1 MEKILKRVGQL
12 FVVAFR
18 QEELSAPFLNF
29 LEEEQIGG
37 VILFGENCGTHAHA
51 RETIRRIGER
61 LRESPPLIAIDQ
73 EGGSVC
79 RLRGAPAEFKAA
91 EEYGRRGKLEHF
103 REDYARAMVLM
114 TSMGINLN
122 LAPVADIRLE
132 EQNECLAGRCFSRDP
147 FKVAEYVR
155 ASIAVSHSHG
165 MLSCLKHFPGLGAA
179 RIDPHKDKAV
189 AEYDR
194 LMWEQ
199 REKIPFAAGVEM
211 GADLIMTTHMVARGI
226 DDKMATGSEAIVSGL
241 IRDNLGFDGVVITDC
256 LAMHGADNL
265 GDAGE
270 RAVQAFLAGH
280 DLLLFGQDF
289 EEAVEAYEH
298 FVGAVRSGAIPL
310 ERVRASLD
318 RVAGLKLKLTRPV
331 LR

>member
-1 MEKILKRVGQL
+1 MEKILKQVGQL

-37 VILFGENCGTHAHA
+37 FILFGENCGTHASA
-51 RETIRRIGER
+51 RETIRQINER
-61 LRESPPLIAIDQ
+61 LRETPSLIAIDQ

-91 EEYGRRGKLEHF
+91 AEYGQRGNLEHF
-103 REDYARAMVLM
+103 REDYARAVVLM

-122 LAPVADIRLE
+122 LAPVADICLE
-132 EQNECLAGRCFSRDP
+132 EKNECLAGRCFSHDP
-147 FKVAEYVR
+147 FEVAEYVR
-155 ASIAVSHSHG
+155 TSIAVSHSHG
-165 MLSCLKHFPGLGAA
+165 MLCCLKHFPGLGAA
-179 RIDPHKDKAV
+179 RIDPHKDKAI
-189 AEYDR
+189 AEYDS

-226 DDKMATGSEAIVSGL
+226 DNNIATESEAVVSGL
-241 IRDNLGFDGVVITDC
+241 IRDNLGFDGVVTTDR
-256 LAMHGADNL
+256 LAMQGADGL
-265 GDAGE
+265 GDPGE
-270 RAVQAFLAGH
+270 RAVRAFMAGH

-289 EEAVEAYEH
+289 EEAAEAYEH
-298 FVGAVRSGAIPL
+298 FVGAVDSGEIPV
-310 ERVRASLD
+310 ERVQASLD
-318 RVAGLKLKLTRPV
+318 RVAGLKLKLRRPV